1 MSSAKIRRPVVAAN
15 WKMNLLSRDAVTFA
29 RTLGAELSSD
39 PGCDVLIFPPATLLS
54 TLRDHLAGQ
63 PVAWGGQDL
72 HPKPSGAFTG
82 DLSGAHLT
90 DFGCTWA
97 LCGHSERRRD
107 HGEMDRLVG
116 EKARA
121 ANESGLVPL
130 ICLGESREQR
140 KAGQTEDT
148 LRQQLRGALVAD
160 GQEPPASF
168 ELAYEPVWAIGTG
181 ETATPEMAQETQAFL
196 RNELASLVGAR
207 RAGSTRIL
215 YGGSANPENAGSLIA
230 QPDIDGFLIGGASLD
245 SAKFLAMILVCGRAA

>member
-1 MSSAKIRRPVVAAN
+1 MSTNLRRPVVAAN
-15 WKMNLLSRDAVTFA
+15 WKMNLLTRDAVAFA
-29 RTLGAELSSD
+29 HDLNSRLTAD
-39 PGCDVLIFPPATLLS
+39 PGCDVLIFPPATLLG
-54 TLRDHLAGQ
+54 TLRDHLSGQ

-72 HPKPSGAFTG
+72 HPRPSGAFTG

-90 DFGCTWA
+90 DVGCTWA

-107 HGEMDRLVG
+107 HAETDSLVG

-140 KAGQTEDT
+140 MGGQTEEV
-148 LRQQLRGALVAD
+148 LRSQLRGALRVE
-160 GQEPPASF
+160 GQEPPPSF

-181 ETATPEMAQETQAFL
+181 ETATPEMAQETQAYL
-196 RNELASLVGAR
+196 REELGKIVGDR
-207 RAGSTRIL
+207 RAAKTRIL
-215 YGGSANPENAGSLIA
+215 YGGSANPENAESLIA

-245 SAKFLAMILVCGRAA
+245 SAKFLAMILICGRAA